1 MNNISLRLTDLE
13 EKNDKLEEK
22 FERLIKDYLSNYQ
35 AQEYHKSI
43 TLNSLWIIFLSGIVA
58 TVLILIYHFLGFFNL
73 VMAWG
78 PVIAI
83 YTIFLI
89 IFLVHIDNKARDYS
103 KLKTNQKEDYLR
115 EGKEFKWG
123 NKMYA
128 NTNIKC
134 LGWHKDVSGL
144 VYYLIW
150 DNDVNKIIEVRAWEL
165 R

>member
-1 MNNISLRLTDLE
+1 MNNISLRITDLE

-115 EGKEFKWG
+115 EGKEFK
-123 NKMYA
+123 
-128 NTNIKC
+128 
-134 LGWHKDVSGL
+134 
-144 VYYLIW
+144 
-150 DNDVNKIIEVRAWEL
+150 
-165 R
+165 